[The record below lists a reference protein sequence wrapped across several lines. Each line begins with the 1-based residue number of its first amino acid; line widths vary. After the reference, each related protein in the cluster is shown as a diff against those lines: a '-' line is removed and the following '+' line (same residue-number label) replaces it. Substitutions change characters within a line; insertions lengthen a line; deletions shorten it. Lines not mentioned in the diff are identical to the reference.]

1 MVETYAKAT
10 KYAKEAQETSNVDS
24 SSDVEQSRRKR
35 GKKDYEDYVLNDSIS
50 GGSEPG
56 GCHRFFYYLDWN
68 ILKFDLIS
76 RCQTRKYT

>member
-35 GKKDYEDYVLNDSIS
+35 GKKDYEDYVLNDPLAVGVNRVGAI
-50 GGSEPG
+50 G
-56 GCHRFFYYLDWN
+56 FFI
-68 ILKFDLIS
+68 ILTGI
-76 RCQTRKYT
+76 Y